1 MNIECGWC
9 RDGEQLIEGCIE
21 GDGYYAGCP
30 EWYHKK
36 GENKQCASESDAKE
50 LKSVNDANK
59 FDNYIDSKLEKDSKL
74 ESGTLIDTTLYKE

>member
-50 LKSVNDANK
+50 LKSVNDYK
-59 FDNYIDSKLEKDSKL
+59 NYYYYYLFFKKMRINLII
-74 ESGTLIDTTLYKE
+74 TLILN